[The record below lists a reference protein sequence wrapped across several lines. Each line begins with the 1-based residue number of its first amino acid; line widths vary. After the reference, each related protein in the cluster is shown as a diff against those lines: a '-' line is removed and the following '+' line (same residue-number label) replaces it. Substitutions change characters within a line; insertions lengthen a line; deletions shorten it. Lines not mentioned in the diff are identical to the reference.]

1 MSIEQTQNDLSEN
14 DIDLFQLWQT
24 LVDGKLLIGFTMVI
38 CLALATALAFIMTP
52 KFEGKLTASFADEGK
67 SGGGMG
73 GLASQLGG
81 LAEMAGVSV
90 GGGGSRDSNLAFL
103 KSRYLVETFIKDN
116 DLLPVHYAKKWDAK
130 AKKWNVD
137 DPDDVPTMGKAYKL
151 FSAKILD
158 IQNDKKAGTITLT
171 VTWKD
176 REQAARWANDLIRL
190 ANSTLRQRAIDDT
203 QLSLNYLHE
212 ELGKTSLVD
221 IQNTIH
227 RVAETQIKTA
237 MMANTQEQF
246 AFKIIDPAVVAD
258 PDAFVKPKRP
268 LMIALGGVGGLFLG
282 VLLVFMRQAI
292 AKRRSAQTA
301 NVLQGNA

>member
-1 MSIEQTQNDLSEN
+1 MSIEQSQDNLSEN

-24 LVDGKLLIGFTMVI
+24 LVDGKVLIGLTMAL

-52 KFEGKLTASFADEGK
+52 KFEGRVTASFAEDGK
-67 SGGGMG
+67 TGGSLG
-73 GLASQLGG
+73 GLASQFGG
-81 LAEMAGVSV
+81 LAEMAGVSM
-90 GGGGSRDSNLAFL
+90 GGGGNRDSNLALL
-103 KSRYLVETFIKDN
+103 KSRYLVETFIKEN
-116 DLLPVHYAKKWDAK
+116 DLLPVLYASKWDAK
-130 AKKWNVD
+130 TKKWNVD
-137 DPDDVPTMGKAYKL
+137 DPMEIPTLGKAYKL
-151 FSAKILD
+151 FSTGILD

-176 REQAARWANDLIRL
+176 REQAALWANEFIRL
-190 ANSTLRQRAIDDT
+190 ANATLRQRAIDDT

-221 IQNTIH
+221 VQNTIH

-246 AFKIIDPAVVAD
+246 AFKVIDPAVVAD

-268 LMIALGGVGGLFLG
+268 LMIALGAFGGLILGIFL
-282 VLLVFMRQAI
+282 VLARKVLAN
-292 AKRRSAQTA
+292 RRSGQAAST
-301 NVLQGNA
+301 N